1 MQNTKQTFPGYKEK
15 LLAKQQK
22 KQEKQK
28 KAEEKWKNSLPPFLM
43 VRSGVFN
50 IPTIVALICV
60 PIAIRTGQVNC
71 HDTFTSSLSAFIQ
84 FGCYLLPIIFFILA
98 YEDAYSQKEII
109 TSNVDR
115 YIDGAASY
123 MLDISW
129 YKNKLLAKN
138 IIKGKAER
146 NTKLFERFIQRP
158 TSVNDAKTAN
168 AIISGHLKT
177 HPEDVKRVIDTFE
190 TGTMPKLLQR
200 KINRLSKKHL

>member
-1 MQNTKQTFPGYKEK
+1 MQNTKQSFPGYKEK
-15 LLAKQQK
+15 ILATQQK
-22 KQEKQK
+22 KQEKGK

-50 IPTIVALICV
+50 IPTIVALIFV
-60 PIAIRTGQVNC
+60 PIAIRTGQIDC

-109 TSNVDR
+109 TTNLDR
-115 YIDGAASY
+115 YIDGKVEY
-123 MLDISW
+123 MLDISC
-129 YKNKLLAKN
+129 YNNKLLAKN

-146 NTKLFERFIQRP
+146 NTKLFERFMQKP
-158 TSVNDAKTAN
+158 TSVHEAKTAN

-190 TGTMPKLLQR
+190 TCTMPKILQR
-200 KINRLSKKHL
+200 KINRLSKRYC